1 MNFRRRREDEFE
13 LNVIPLVDVMFVLL
27 LFFMVTTTFKEE
39 FEVGIDLPRAAS
51 ESKIPEKPLEIAIDA
66 QGEFFVNGQKV
77 VDTQLPTLKRAIQK
91 IAGDDVKQLVVLSA
105 DAKTPHQAVITA
117 MDAARQL
124 GFSRLS
130 FATQQLSNK

>member
-51 ESKIPEKPLEIAIDA
+51 ESKIAEKPLQISIDA
-66 QGEFFVNGQKV
+66 QGEFYVNDQKV
-77 VDTQLPTLKRAIQK
+77 VNTQLPTLKRALQK
-91 IAGDDVKQLVVLSA
+91 VAGNDFKQLVVLSA

-130 FATQQLSNK
+130 FATQQLSDK